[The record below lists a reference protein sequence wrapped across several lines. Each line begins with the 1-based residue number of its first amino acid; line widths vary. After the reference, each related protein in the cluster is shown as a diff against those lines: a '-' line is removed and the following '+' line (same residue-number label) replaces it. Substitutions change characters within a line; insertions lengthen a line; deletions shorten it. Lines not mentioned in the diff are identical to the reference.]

1 MWSLLKFLVFLTL
14 IACFLWFGTHVKMGQ
29 YTLFGHFSRIW
40 NTPEAQDL
48 VKGVREGSGPA
59 IDKMK
64 RGVKAGVDE
73 ATKPETLDA
82 GVATMPA
89 KAVPA
94 KTPAEPAATPPLPA
108 PAADAGAT
116 PARHSPPKTK
126 KKRASAGT

>member
-14 IACFLWFGTHVKMGQ
+14 IAAFLWFGTHVKMGQ
-29 YTLFGHFSRIW
+29 FTLFGHLGRIW

-73 ATKPETLDA
+73 ATKPELADA
-82 GVATMPA
+82 GVAQSA

-94 KTPAEPAATPPLPA
+94 SAPSAPAATPAPPA
-108 PAADAGAT
+108 PAIDAGAT
-116 PARHSPPKTK
+116 PAKHTPHTK

>member
-29 YTLFGHFSRIW
+29 FTLFGHLGRIW

-48 VKGVREGSGPA
+48 VKGVREGSGPT

-73 ATKPETLDA
+73 ATKPEDIDA
-82 GVATMPA
+82 GVAL
-89 KAVPA
+89 PA
-94 KTPAEPAATPPLPA
+94 KTVPASA
-108 PAADAGAT
+108 PAAAPSAAPAIDAGAA
-116 PARHSPPKTK
+116 PAKHPAHPK

>member
-14 IACFLWFGTHVKMGQ
+14 IAAFLWFGTHVKMGQ
-29 YTLFGHFSRIW
+29 YTLFGHFGRIW

-73 ATKPETLDA
+73 ATKPEAADA
-82 GVATMPA
+82 GV
-89 KAVPA
+89 AVPA
-94 KTPAEPAATPPLPA
+94 KTVPASAPSAA
-108 PAADAGAT
+108 PAVSPPAIDAGAT
-116 PARHSPPKTK
+116 PAKHAPHPK